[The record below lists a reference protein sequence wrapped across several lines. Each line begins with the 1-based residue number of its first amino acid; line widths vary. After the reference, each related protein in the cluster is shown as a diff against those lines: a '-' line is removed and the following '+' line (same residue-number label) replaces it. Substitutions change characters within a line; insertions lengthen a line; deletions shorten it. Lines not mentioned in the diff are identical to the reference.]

1 MPENKQYDRVKEI
14 TDQLEA
20 GIAELFASEQ
30 YVTWL
35 NTMSKFHDYSLN
47 NTLLIAFQKP
57 DATLVA
63 GYTAW
68 QKQFG
73 RQVQRGEKAIRILAP
88 TPYKQKVEMEKIDPV
103 TQKPVLDEN
112 GNPVR
117 EETEVKR
124 MGFKVASVFDVSQTQ
139 GRELPTLG
147 VDELSGEVKDYD
159 LFFEALK
166 KTCPV
171 PMEFEDIEGGA
182 KGYYHQIEQRIAIQ
196 KDMSQIQTIKTAIH
210 EMTHQKLHTIDPDK
224 KISDMPKLTRNGK
237 EVEAESVAYT
247 VCQHFGIDTSDY
259 SFAYVAG
266 WSHGKET
273 PELKASLMTIRKAA
287 SELIDEIE
295 GHVKELVKERDS
307 EITIEDKAMALAGK
321 LDAFSYDY
329 DYYGYMDAVDD
340 REAAVLSTR
349 DQLLSG
355 GKDAEG
361 ILEYLQGIVDEDDEY
376 KDQAK
381 KLISEVKA
389 LGMSIPQKTKELT
402 DYDLIHSNPSFST
415 EQVEYLTE
423 LSKQGFNIQAFWVN
437 GQPVDLTT
445 GPLSAE
451 DISRIRYQ
459 VEVDAIPKT
468 LFDNEQWRQIQSGIQ
483 QELDVRIYAKPEF
496 SAQQMDM
503 VKRALITESHG
514 YITMDDVSRIADP
527 SHSADEMKRMLRDVR
542 KESMQRI
549 SAEKE
554 AADAQA
560 GLQDNGHYRYYSTQ
574 RPVRPGSFPKD
585 GVELIG
591 FENFDQ
597 RQPVD
602 DGKILAWGYV
612 EYKEP
617 LTKKQQTDY
626 ELRPAESHM
635 PKTIGQNRTEA
646 AKEAART
653 AESRVEARAVVPKS
667 EAGRKRSV
675 LADLHEKQAL
685 IAGTKVSGRTQNQM
699 KEEPR

>member
-1 MPENKQYDRVKEI
+1 MKEI

-20 GIAELFASEQ
+20 GIQDLFASEQ

-47 NTLLIAFQKP
+47 NTLLIAMQKP

-73 RQVQRGEKAIRILAP
+73 RQVQKGEKAIRIIAP
-88 TPYKQKVEMEKIDPV
+88 APYKHKVEMDKIDPV

-112 GNPVR
+112 GNTIR
-117 EETEVKR
+117 EETEIRR
-124 MGFKVASVFDVSQTQ
+124 MTFKVTSVFDVSQTE

-147 VDELSGEVKDYD
+147 VAELSGDVKDYG

-166 KTCPV
+166 RTCPV
-171 PMEFEDIEGGA
+171 PIDFEDIEGGA
-182 KGYYHQIEQRIAIQ
+182 KGYYHQVERRIAIQ
-196 KDMSQIQTIKTAIH
+196 MDMSQIQTIKTAIH
-210 EMTHQKLHTIDPDK
+210 EMTHQKLHAIDPDK
-224 KISDMPKLTRNGK
+224 KVSDMPKLTRNGK

-247 VCQHFGIDTSDY
+247 VCQHFGVDTSDY

-287 SELIDEIE
+287 SEMIDEIE

-307 EITIEDKAMALAGK
+307 EMTVEDKAMALAGK

-329 DYYGYMDAVDD
+329 DYYSYMDAVDN
-340 REAAVLSTR
+340 REAAVLGTR

-355 GKDAEG
+355 GKDVEG
-361 ILEYLQGIVDEDDEY
+361 IVEYLQGIADEDDEY
-376 KDQAK
+376 KDQAL
-381 KLISEVKA
+381 KLIDEVKA
-389 LGMSIPQKTKELT
+389 MEMLIPEQAKELT
-402 DYDLIHSNPSFST
+402 DYDLIHGNPSFSP

-423 LSKQGFNIQAFWVN
+423 LSGQGFNIRGFWVN
-437 GQPVDLTT
+437 GKPVDLTAA
-445 GPLSAE
+445 PLSAD
-451 DISRIRYQ
+451 DIKHIRYQ

-503 VKRALITESHG
+503 VKRALITESHS

-527 SHSADEMKRMLRDVR
+527 SQSADEMKRMLRDVR
-542 KESMQRI
+542 KESMQRL

-554 AADAQA
+554 TADAQA
-560 GLQDNGHYRYYSTQ
+560 GLQENGHYRYYSTQ
-574 RPVRPGSFPKD
+574 RPVGPGTFPKD

-597 RQPVD
+597 RQSVD
-602 DGKILAWGYV
+602 NRKVQAWGYV

-626 ELRPAESHM
+626 ELRPAESHIS
-635 PKTIGQNRTEA
+635 KAIGQDRTEA
-646 AKEAART
+646 AKEPVRT
-653 AESRVEARAVVPKS
+653 AEKRVEAGTVVPKTG
-667 EAGRKRSV
+667 AGRKLSV

-685 IAGTKVSGRTQNQM
+685 VAGTKVSGRTQNQM

>member
-1 MPENKQYDRVKEI
+1 MPDKTQYDRVKEI

-20 GIAELFASEQ
+20 GIADLFASEQ

-63 GYTAW
+63 GYKAW

-88 TPYKQKVEMEKIDPV
+88 TPYKQKVEMDKIDPD

-112 GNPVR
+112 GNPVK

-124 MGFKVASVFDVSQTQ
+124 IGFKVTNVFDVSQTQ

-147 VDELSGEVKDYD
+147 VDELSGDVKDYD

-166 KTCPV
+166 RTCPV
-171 PMEFEDIEGGA
+171 PMEFEDIDSGA
-182 KGYYHQIEQRIAIQ
+182 KGYFHQVEQRIAIQ

-210 EMTHQKLHTIDPDK
+210 EMTHQKLHAIDPEK
-224 KISDMPKLTRNGK
+224 KVSDTPKLTRNGK

-295 GHVKELVKERDS
+295 DHVKELVKERSS
-307 EITIEDKAMALAGK
+307 EHELIHGNP
-321 LDAFSYDY
+321 AF
-329 DYYGYMDAVDD
+329 
-340 REAAVLSTR
+340 T
-349 DQLLSG
+349 
-355 GKDAEG
+355 AEQA
-361 ILEYLQGIVDEDDEY
+361 EYL
-376 KDQAK
+376 
-381 KLISEVKA
+381 
-389 LGMSIPQKTKELT
+389 M
-402 DYDLIHSNPSFST
+402 
-415 EQVEYLTE
+415 E
-423 LSKQGFNIQAFWVN
+423 LSSQGYDIQAFWVN
-437 GQPVDLTT
+437 GQPMDLTA
-445 GPLSAE
+445 GPLTKEEIAH
-451 DISRIRYQ
+451 IRYQ
-459 VEVDAIPKT
+459 VDVDAIPKM
-468 LFDNEQWRQIQSGIQ
+468 LYNNEQWRQIQSGIQ
-483 QELDVRIYAKPEF
+483 QELNVRIYAKPEY

-503 VKRALITESHG
+503 IKRALITEAHG
-514 YITMDDVSRIADP
+514 YISMDDVMKIADP
-527 SHSADEMKRMLRDVR
+527 SRSADDMKAMLRDVR
-542 KESMQRI
+542 KENMQRI
-549 SAEKE
+549 SAEKDE
-554 AADAQA
+554 VDSRA

-574 RPVRPGSFPKD
+574 RPVGPGTYPKD
-585 GVELIG
+585 SAEMVG
-591 FENFDQ
+591 FENFDH

-602 DGKILAWGYV
+602 DGKIQAWGYV

-617 LTKKQQTDY
+617 LTKKQQDAY
-626 ELRPAESHM
+626 ELRPAERSKSMVAEREH
-635 PKTIGQNRTEA
+635 ISVA
-646 AKEAART
+646 AKPAAIADNR
-653 AESRVEARAVVPKS
+653 AETGTVVPDDR
-667 EAGRKRSV
+667 AGRKKSV
-675 LADLHEKQAL
+675 LADLHEKQAM
-685 IAGTKVSGRTQNQM
+685 IAGTKAPGKTQNQM
-699 KEEPR
+699 KEELR

>member
-1 MPENKQYDRVKEI
+1 M
-14 TDQLEA
+14 
-20 GIAELFASEQ
+20 
-30 YVTWL
+30 
-35 NTMSKFHDYSLN
+35 
-47 NTLLIAFQKP
+47 
-57 DATLVA
+57 
-63 GYTAW
+63 
-68 QKQFG
+68 
-73 RQVQRGEKAIRILAP
+73 
-88 TPYKQKVEMEKIDPV
+88 
-103 TQKPVLDEN
+103 
-112 GNPVR
+112 
-117 EETEVKR
+117 
-124 MGFKVASVFDVSQTQ
+124 
-139 GRELPTLG
+139 
-147 VDELSGEVKDYD
+147 
-159 LFFEALK
+159 
-166 KTCPV
+166 
-171 PMEFEDIEGGA
+171 
-182 KGYYHQIEQRIAIQ
+182 
-196 KDMSQIQTIKTAIH
+196 
-210 EMTHQKLHTIDPDK
+210 
-224 KISDMPKLTRNGK
+224 
-237 EVEAESVAYT
+237 AYT